1 MHSRGGLPAADG
13 PQYPDLARVL
23 SVARRRWW
31 AILLACVACALLA
44 GVTAR
49 SADVYTAKTR
59 LLVVPTARDFEEL
72 RAAGQQAQTYA
83 RLATTRPVLRGTL
96 ERLRSTE
103 PVDDFERKVAVKAD
117 DVTRLLTITVE
128 AGSPEGAA
136 AAARALAAELQS
148 VTVAGA
154 AGSGHTMR
162 VVDPPAIPDQ
172 ATGGGTSK
180 LVVLAGL
187 AGALAALAVLVVVD
201 ATQRR
206 IVTEED
212 LEAASAA
219 PSLGVVGQRRRGRG
233 GDEQA
238 RADDRLVAERI
249 LGSTAP
255 APGTVLV
262 ASADR
267 EGDAGDVTAALAR
280 ALAQSRRVVIV
291 DADPAG
297 SVGAAFGLD
306 GRPGLGDALAAAADG
321 TAVRLDDVLARVEP
335 TLTVMPSGT
344 VPVDHI
350 LDAQAAHR
358 LLRRLRRSADVLLLG
373 CGGVD
378 ALPGPLD
385 WARLVD
391 VAVVVA
397 RAGRTSM
404 PAVDEAVDALS
415 VSGTTVGGV
424 VLAPVPQ
431 RMRSRRPAARAPRRE
446 EGDAARRRAAARDG
460 MGEQPA

>member
-1 MHSRGGLPAADG
+1 VHSRGGLPAADG

-31 AILLACVACALLA
+31 AILLACVGCALLA
-44 GVTAR
+44 GLTAR

-59 LLVVPTARDFEEL
+59 LLVVPAARDFEQL

-83 RLATTRPVLRGTL
+83 RLATTRPVLAGTL
-96 ERLRSTE
+96 QRLRSTE
-103 PVDDFERKVAVKAD
+103 AVDDFEKKVAVKAD
-117 DVTRLLTITVE
+117 DVTRLLTISVDG
-128 AGSPEGAA
+128 GSPASAA
-136 AAARALAAELQS
+136 AAARALAAELQG
-148 VTVAGA
+148 VTVAGG

-162 VVDPPAIPDQ
+162 VVDPPALPQ
-172 ATGGGTSK
+172 RATGGGTSK

-206 IVTEED
+206 IVTEDD
-212 LEAASAA
+212 LAAASAA
-219 PSLGVVGQRRRGRG
+219 PALGTVGRRHRGRG
-233 GDEQA
+233 GDEQS

-255 APGTVLV
+255 APGTILV

-267 EGDAGDVTAALAR
+267 RGDAGDVTASLAR
-280 ALAQSRRVVIV
+280 ALAQTRRVVVV
-291 DADPAG
+291 DADPEG
-297 SVGAAFGLD
+297 SVGAAFGLE
-306 GRPGLGDALAAAADG
+306 GRPGLGEALAAAADG
-321 TAVRLDDVLARVEP
+321 TAVRLDDVLARVEH
-335 TLTVMPSGT
+335 TLAVVPHGT
-344 VPVDHI
+344 VAVDDI

-358 LLRRLRRSADVLLLG
+358 LLRRLRRSADVLLVG

-378 ALPGPLD
+378 GVPGPLD

-391 VAVVVA
+391 VGVVVA

-404 PAVDEAVDALS
+404 TAVDEAVDALS

-424 VLAPVPQ
+424 VLAPAPP
-431 RMRSRRPAARAPRRE
+431 RARSRRPVTRAPRRE
-446 EGDAARRRAAARDG
+446 EGEAARRRAAARDG
-460 MGEQPA
+460 VGELPA